1 MLRLNIVVSP
11 ELMLLLLY
19 RVLVLH
25 VEEYCSLEQTNL
37 GVYTT
42 GAWYCIVGLN
52 IVVSRERNLV
62 SLRKAC

>member
-1 MLRLNIVVSP
+1 MFRLNIVVSG

-37 GVYTT
+37 GVIMLQ
-42 GAWYCIVGLN
+42 GPAGIASWGL
-52 IVVSRERNLV
+52 IL
-62 SLRKAC
+62 

>member
-1 MLRLNIVVSP
+1 MLRLNIVVSG

-37 GVYTT
+37 GVIMLQ
-42 GAWYCIVGLN
+42 GPGIASWG
-52 IVVSRERNLV
+52 ERNLV
-62 SLRKAC
+62 SLCKA